1 MKIEMS
7 GYSTVRADVRTVQ
20 DLRDLLRFLDDNRV
34 RRDVQLD
41 WGEGY
46 VYAFVVEN
54 AEAEFIQC
62 GEHIPPDLHFDV
74 ILNTHT
80 HPVNVPETYEE
91 ALEMALD
98 RRPATYDWPTKDK
111 LQRSGERVNE
121 AVDR

>member
-1 MKIEMS
+1 MKIEMN
-7 GYSTVRADVRTVQ
+7 GYAHVRADARTVK

-34 RRDVQLD
+34 RDDANVD
-41 WGEGY
+41 WSTGHVY
-46 VYAFVVEN
+46 VVVVDDGV
-54 AEAEFIQC
+54 AEFIEC
-62 GEHIPPDLHFDV
+62 GDHIPPDYKFDV